1 MRTPADDERP
11 LRTPNVVA
19 EPSGNDHIVHRN
31 THEDFVLNPTAFA
44 LWELCDGRTTLSEMV
59 EAVCDLFEIGRDQ
72 ARADVVEGIRHMK
85 AAGILA

>member
-1 MRTPADDERP
+1 MRALAGHERP
-11 LRTPNVVA
+11 VRTPNVVA
-19 EPSGNDHIVHRN
+19 EPWGDNHIVHRD

-59 EAVCDLFEIGRDQ
+59 EAVCDLFEVGRDQ
-72 ARADVVEGIRHMK
+72 ARADVVEGIRDMQ